1 MRGAHDDGS
10 HGLKCLMGLRPA
22 GGCMS
27 YAPCGTC
34 PVVRTTLGE
43 ARCPGWLFPVERV
56 ALVRL
61 FLAMGGDG
69 RDVAVPG
76 DGEVARA

>member
-1 MRGAHDDGS
+1 MR
-10 HGLKCLMGLRPA
+10 
-22 GGCMS
+22 
-27 YAPCGTC
+27 TI
-34 PVVRTTLGE
+34 LGE

-61 FLAMGGDG
+61 FLAVGGDG

-76 DGEVARA
+76 YGEVVRVQ